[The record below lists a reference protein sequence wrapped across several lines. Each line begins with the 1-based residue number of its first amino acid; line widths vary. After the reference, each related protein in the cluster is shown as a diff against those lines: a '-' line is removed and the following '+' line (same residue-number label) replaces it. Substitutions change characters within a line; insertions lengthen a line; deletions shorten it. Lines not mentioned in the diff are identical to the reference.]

1 MCHNYIKCKYF
12 YHIWNIIQKDHNSF
26 TDNKTKIPGKNKS
39 AWSGKLYQLYTS
51 YFCIIFG
58 GTAYSLDTM
67 DVTIQIRIFNNAKHR
82 HAIYLKFG
90 DRFFA
95 SLTILEREVK
105 ASKCSTIK
113 ENLILYCRKFLV
125 FVFTVIN

>member
-1 MCHNYIKCKYF
+1 MAE
-12 YHIWNIIQKDHNSF
+12 
-26 TDNKTKIPGKNKS
+26 KNKS
-39 AWSGKLYQLYTS
+39 VWSGKLYQLCTS
-51 YFCIIFG
+51 YFCIIFV

-67 DVTIQIRIFNNAKHR
+67 DVTIQIRIFNNVKHR

-95 SLTILEREVK
+95 SLTILELEVK
-105 ASKCSTIK
+105 ASKCSAIK